1 MEGILLETHEQVQTL
16 IEKTYTKTGLK
27 VTASIIKKAYNIGRV
42 ITKKNARVYS
52 NCIRYG
58 DTWVK
63 LLSMPTKI
71 TG

>member
-42 ITKKNARVYS
+42 ITKKMLESIPVVYDMEIPGLNYS
-52 NCIRYG
+52 LCPQ
-58 DTWVK
+58 K
-63 LLSMPTKI
+63 
-71 TG
+71 